1 MIGQCL
7 WLNSWIST
15 FRFYFRCYK
24 IGRTKKTYQQVN
36 RLWGW
41 LRRIASCKDKIVME
55 RKSSLSR
62 ISPTGACPPTPSVC
76 FDPHRLILLFSC
88 SFCPFCPNCSPHV
101 DTIWETL
108 LSNPKQML
116 NSRCLKIIFDRLN

>member
-36 RLWGW
+36 KLWGW
-41 LRRIASCKDKIVME
+41 LRGICSCKDKIMME

-62 ISPTGACPPTPSVC
+62 ISPTGACPPHPLCLFWPQNVDFIVFMQFLS
-76 FDPHRLILLFSC
+76 ILSKF
-88 SFCPFCPNCSPHV
+88 FPHV

-108 LSNPKQML
+108 LSNLKQML
-116 NSRCLKIIFDRLN
+116 NRRCLKIIFDRLN